1 MDWQVTPEPRDDAER
16 EALLQAA
23 EEAVDGDRP
32 SVWWSS
38 GLEDLGGGSAA
49 EEAWR
54 HSGVV
59 EP

>member
-23 EEAVDGDRP
+23 EETVDGDRP

-38 GLEDLGGGSAA
+38 GLENLGGSPAP

>member
-38 GLEDLGGGSAA
+38 GLEDLGWGPAP

-54 HSGVV
+54 QSGAV